1 MEYLRYNSDNP
12 KESDP
17 FPRFGN
23 DQEQVA
29 LEEEASKAKKKA
41 DESQSGK
48 KYEKF
53 IYNLENVESPRK
65 FTLLEMRK
73 LVYYFYGVDYTAPR
87 GRPYFGSDHVALAPQ
102 VDKAKKK
109 ASYDEERFV
118 KNLRKVTSPRKF
130 TEYEIQQL
138 VYFFYKKYYVAPSN
152 IADPPKPPKKF
163 LGIFGGRRRTKRSR
177 KSGKKSR
184 RRRR

>member
-17 FPRFGN
+17 FPRFGDN
-23 DQEQVA
+23 QEA

-53 IYNLENVESPRK
+53 IYNLEDVESPRK
-65 FTLLEMRK
+65 FTELEIK
-73 LVYYFYGVDYTAPR
+73 NLVFYYYGIIYEAPR
-87 GRPYFGSDHVALAPQ
+87 GRPYFGSDHVALVTQA
-102 VDKAKKK
+102 DKANKK
-109 ASYDEERFV
+109 SYNEITFV
-118 KNLRKVTSPRKF
+118 QNLRRVTSPRKF
-130 TEYEIQQL
+130 NDYEIQKL
-138 VYFFYKKYYVAPSN
+138 VYYVYKVPVDPRN
-152 IADPPKPPKKF
+152 IADPPKKF